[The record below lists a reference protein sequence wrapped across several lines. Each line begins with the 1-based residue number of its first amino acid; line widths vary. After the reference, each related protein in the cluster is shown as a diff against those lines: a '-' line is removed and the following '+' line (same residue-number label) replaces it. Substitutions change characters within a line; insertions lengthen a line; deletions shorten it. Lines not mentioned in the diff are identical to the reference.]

1 MPLLSNQPNFQGY
14 PKNHIKYVKTTEDI
28 QREHTISACK
38 ELRDEERE
46 KRKEERNNRQRE
58 QYTYYIDLYEK
69 YKSKDWDYVKMKL
82 DEEERKKEEIRKAR
96 QKKLDED
103 NAVAN
108 MFGPISKKDMG
119 YMFAYNDK
127 NKWQ

>member
-1 MPLLSNQPNFQGY
+1 MPLISNPFNID
-14 PKNHIKYVKTTEDI
+14 KNHIKYVKTTEDI
-28 QREHTISACK
+28 QKEQDRNACK
-38 ELRDEERE
+38 KLRDEERE
-46 KRKEERNNRQRE
+46 KRKEAKNEHNKRQFDYHIE
-58 QYTYYIDLYEK
+58 LYEK
-69 YKSKDWDYVKMKL
+69 YKSKDWDFIQMKL
-82 DEEERKKEEIRKAR
+82 EQEERKKEEIRKAR
-96 QKKLDED
+96 QKKMDED